1 MLHLEPFRGLRP
13 PPELAAEVMSP
24 PYDVLSSAEAREV
37 AADQPLSFLHI
48 SKPEID
54 LPVGVSPHDQSVY
67 DKGGENFRLMIE
79 QGALRRDPRESF
91 YLYRMSAP
99 GHTQLGLV
107 ATAAVSDY
115 LSNLVRRHEH
125 TRPDKETDRVL
136 HMEALGAQTGPV
148 LCVYDDAR
156 ADTATVVELA
166 EQAGPDF
173 DELPLGE
180 VRHSLWRVDADEA
193 IQQVRAAFASLDVCY
208 IADGHHRSAAAARVA
223 SRHAQDPLHPAHRFL
238 VVLFPASEAR
248 ILDYNRVVRDLAGM
262 SADEFMRRLERSFSV
277 QPETA
282 PVRPHQRGEFGLYM
296 AGTWYRLHCRL
307 DPATLA
313 DPVERLDV
321 ALLAHQ
327 LLEPLLG
334 IHDPRRDPR
343 IDFVGGGRGLHEL
356 ERRVD
361 SGEMAAAFA
370 MFPTPIGDLMSVADA
385 GRVMPPK
392 STWFE
397 PKLADGLVSNVIC

>member
-13 PPELAAEVMSP
+13 RPELAAKVMAP
-24 PYDVLSSAEAREV
+24 PYDVLSSAEARDA
-37 AADQPLSFLHI
+37 AADNPLSFLHV

-54 LPVGVSPHDQSVY
+54 LEPGVSPYDQSVY
-67 DKGGENFRLMIE
+67 ARGGRNFRQLID
-79 QGALRRDPRESF
+79 QGTLQRDARDSF
-91 YLYRMSAP
+91 YLYRMTASDHA
-99 GHTQLGLV
+99 QLGLV

-115 LSNLVRRHEH
+115 LSNLVRKHEH
-125 TRPDKETDRVL
+125 TRPDKETDRVN
-136 HMEALGAQTGPV
+136 HMQALGAQTGPV

-156 ADTATVVELA
+156 ADTATLIELA
-166 EQAGPDF
+166 EQSDPVYAD
-173 DELPLGE
+173 LPLGD
-180 VRHSLWRVDADEA
+180 VRHSLWKVDGDEA
-193 IQQVRAAFASLDVCY
+193 VGHVRAAFASLDVCY

-223 SRHAQDPLHPAHRFL
+223 ARHAEDPDHLAHRFL
-238 VVLFPASEAR
+238 VVLFPASQTR

-262 SADEFMRRLERSFSV
+262 SDAEFLHRLEQSFAV
-277 QPETA
+277 LPEAA
-282 PVRPHQRGEFGLYM
+282 PVRPHQRGEFGLYLN
-296 AGTWYRLHCRL
+296 GHWYRLHCRL

-327 LLEPLLG
+327 LLEPLLN

-343 IDFVGGGRGLHEL
+343 IDFVGGGRGLGEL

-370 MFPTPIGDLMSVADA
+370 LFPTPIGDLMSVADA

-397 PKLADGLVSNVIC
+397 PKLADGLVSNVI